1 MPQLPVEIENDFAI
15 QNNTTGQVDYLQFQ
29 GNTLTHSTMFDYGI
43 AGMNIVSSDYTGPLG
58 FYSLVA
64 QNPTTGVADFLGLD
78 SSGHL
83 VSSAMSSSL
92 PPIVGYGTFG
102 NSVAGQ
108 SGPELVSQL
117 ANGQLDLLAF
127 NSSGA
132 LISSDLVANSI
143 GLPHVVGAAVANGG
157 QPAFEA
163 FSGVGT
169 NTKAGNVVAQLA
181 DGSLDAIGFSGSS
194 GAGTLSVSNSFLL
207 PGSAGSAPV
216 GALNQDFG
224 VNNFNIADP
233 QGHQGVQMVSQLAS
247 GQLDLLSFDSGYNDA
262 PNEGSLYASNLTN
275 PSFPGWHPIDGGAVT
290 NALFPIS

>member
-1 MPQLPVEIENDFAI
+1 VPQLPVNIENDFAI

-29 GNTLTHSTMFDYGI
+29 GNTLTQSAMFDYGI
-43 AGMNIVSSDYTGPLG
+43 GGMNIVSSDFNGPLG
-58 FYSLVA
+58 FYTLVA
-64 QNPTTGVADFLGLD
+64 QSPTTGAVEFLGLNPN
-78 SSGHL
+78 GQL
-83 VSSAMSSSL
+83 VSSLDVGSL
-92 PPIVGYGTFG
+92 PPIVGNGGFG
-102 NSVAGQ
+102 NFVAGHQ
-108 SGPELVSQL
+108 GEDLVSQL
-117 ANGQLDLLAF
+117 PNGQLDFLAF
-127 NSSGA
+127 NRGA

-143 GLPHVVGAAVANGG
+143 GLPHVVGAAEANS
-157 QPAFEA
+157 QFPTSEA

-169 NTKAGNVVAQLA
+169 NTKADNVITQLA

-216 GALNQDFG
+216 GALNSDIG
-224 VNNFNIADP
+224 LDNIADLA
-233 QGHQGVQMVSQLAS
+233 GHQGVQMVSQLAS